1 MKRII
6 PLTVMLMAVAL
17 TMSSCTSEK
26 VNIEA
31 EKAEISK
38 IIDAYCKTINDD
50 DLELVNQIWSH
61 GDEVSFI
68 APSGR
73 YSSYNEIRDNFVHG
87 VFGVNFTKRNLQ
99 KEELIMAM
107 QPGQSSTGC
116 LMPQETM
123 AHLTTP
129 KAVSHNSSTRKTAN
143 GSWFTSI
150 IPVGIADYF
159 CISFFLFVLKVLHL
173 CKH

>member
-31 EKAEISK
+31 E
-38 IIDAYCKTINDD
+38 
-50 DLELVNQIWSH
+50 
-61 GDEVSFI
+61 
-68 APSGR
+68 
-73 YSSYNEIRDNFVHG
+73 
-87 VFGVNFTKRNLQ
+87 
-99 KEELIMAM
+99 
-107 QPGQSSTGC
+107 
-116 LMPQETM
+116 
-123 AHLTTP
+123 